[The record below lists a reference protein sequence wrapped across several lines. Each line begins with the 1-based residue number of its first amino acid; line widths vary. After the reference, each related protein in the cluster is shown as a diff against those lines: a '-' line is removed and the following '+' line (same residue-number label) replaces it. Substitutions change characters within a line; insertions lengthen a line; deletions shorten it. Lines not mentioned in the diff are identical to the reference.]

1 MRWLL
6 YNLAMRVLVP
16 VALVHL
22 EWRSRRQIRR
32 GDRSLARLGWF
43 RYRGGEEP
51 IWVHAASVGE
61 VQAAVP
67 LVRRL
72 LDEYPDRS
80 LVMTCFTGTGL
91 RRAEDLFGDR
101 IRILPVPYDL
111 PGAVQRFLRRV
122 EPSMLVVME
131 TEIWPNLFTCTQSH
145 GIPVII
151 ASARMGAGRIDN
163 YRGIRG
169 LVRESLR
176 AVTRIGA
183 QTDDDAERFRE
194 LGAPRDRV
202 YVTGN
207 VKFDLSMPARVTEEA
222 AGIRRVL
229 LGDRPVWVAASTR
242 AGEEEKILDA
252 FSRARDRI
260 GDLLLVLAPRH
271 PDRAGQVA
279 SLCAGRGLSVVRRT
293 EGRPCE
299 ADIDVFLV
307 DTLGELPI
315 FYAAADVVFV
325 GGSLVPV
332 GGHNLLEPLALGK
345 PVLTGPYNDNARDVA
360 DLLERAGAVA
370 IVRDADDLGERVA
383 RLFAEAGERSAMTD
397 AARVAIEQN
406 RGAVDRV
413 MSLIHVAADA

>member
-1 MRWLL
+1 MRWFL
-6 YNLAMRVLVP
+6 YNSVLRLLAP

-22 EWRSRRQIRR
+22 EWRSRRQIHR
-32 GDRSLARLGWF
+32 GDSTLARLGWF
-43 RYRGGEEP
+43 RYRDGDDP

-72 LDEYPDRS
+72 LDEYPHRS
-80 LVMTCFTGTGL
+80 LLMTCFTGTGL
-91 RRAEDLFGDR
+91 KRAEDLFGDR
-101 IRILPVPYDL
+101 VRILPVPYDL

-122 EPSMLVVME
+122 DPSMLVVME
-131 TEIWPNLFTCTQSH
+131 TEIWPNLFTASQSY
-145 GIPVII
+145 GVPVII
-151 ASARMGAGRIDN
+151 ASARMGAGRIDS
-163 YRGIRG
+163 YRRIRG
-169 LVRESLR
+169 LVRESLQ

-183 QTDDDAERFRE
+183 QTDVDAERFCE

-229 LGDRPVWVAASTR
+229 LGERPVWVAASTR
-242 AGEEEKILDA
+242 AGEEEKILAA
-252 FSRARDRI
+252 FARVRADVE
-260 GDLLLVLAPRH
+260 DLLLVLVPRH

-279 SLCAGRGLSVVRRT
+279 SMCAGRGLSVVRRT

-299 ADIDVFLV
+299 ADNDVFLV

-345 PVLTGPYNDNARDVA
+345 PVLTGPYNDNARDLA

-370 IVRDADDLGERVA
+370 IVQDPEDLGDRIT
-383 RLFAEAGERSAMTD
+383 RLFSEAGERSAMTEG
-397 AARVAIEQN
+397 ARVAIEKN

-413 MSLIHVAADA
+413 IELIHDAADA